1 MSYNFDAAVSPFIKA
16 LPPSGLAKFLDIMAA
31 NPNIVPLSVGEPDFD
46 IPQAVKDAEINSI
59 CEGKSCYTPT
69 LGLLELREAI
79 ADDIHKNY
87 GVKYDPKT
95 EIMVTVG
102 VSEALY
108 TTITTIMHPG
118 DEIILPEPCYVANK
132 VCVILAGGKP
142 VSVETYQEN
151 GFVPTIEDLEKA
163 VTPKTKAIMLGYPNN
178 PTGAIM
184 SKEQIKAIGDWA
196 VKHDLIVISD
206 ELYAHLTYGGKTHTM
221 FTSFQK
227 FRDLLKLYDGID
239 KKKLQENMKYWLEAI
254 MPICDEYDI
263 NMCVHPDDP
272 PYPVFGLPRIIGRAE
287 DIQWMLDA
295 VPNKHNGLT
304 FCAGSFS
311 AGEHNDCVAMA
322 KQFADRTHFVHL
334 RSCYI
339 FPNGNFTEASHLG
352 GRGHLI
358 ELCRIFEKA
367 EQEGKCNSGRR
378 LPMRVDHGMTFTDEP
393 GGVFDES
400 NHGHNAGYT
409 LLGRMFAMGQ
419 IQGVIA
425 TVDDELGIEYK
436 QPGFYD

>member
-132 VCVILAGGKP
+132 ACVILAGGKP

-221 FTSFQK
+221 FTSFPE
-227 FRDLLKLYDGID
+227 FRD
-239 KKKLQENMKYWLEAI
+239 
-254 MPICDEYDI
+254 
-263 NMCVHPDDP
+263 
-272 PYPVFGLPRIIGRAE
+272 RTIIF
-287 DIQWMLDA
+287 
-295 VPNKHNGLT
+295 NG
-304 FCAGSFS
+304 FS
-311 AGEHNDCVAMA
+311 
-322 KQFADRTHFVHL
+322 
-334 RSCYI
+334 
-339 FPNGNFTEASHLG
+339 
-352 GRGHLI
+352 
-358 ELCRIFEKA
+358 KA
-367 EQEGKCNSGRR
+367 
-378 LPMRVDHGMTFTDEP
+378 
-393 GGVFDES
+393 
-400 NHGHNAGYT
+400 
-409 LLGRMFAMGQ
+409 
-419 IQGVIA
+419 
-425 TVDDELGIEYK
+425 
-436 QPGFYD
+436 

>member
-151 GFVPTIEDLEKA
+151 ALCPPLKIWKRLLRPR
-163 VTPKTKAIMLGYPNN
+163 PKL
-178 PTGAIM
+178 
-184 SKEQIKAIGDWA
+184 
-196 VKHDLIVISD
+196 LCLVIPITRP
-206 ELYAHLTYGGKTHTM
+206 A
-221 FTSFQK
+221 
-227 FRDLLKLYDGID
+227 LL
-239 KKKLQENMKYWLEAI
+239 
-254 MPICDEYDI
+254 
-263 NMCVHPDDP
+263 
-272 PYPVFGLPRIIGRAE
+272 
-287 DIQWMLDA
+287 
-295 VPNKHNGLT
+295 
-304 FCAGSFS
+304 
-311 AGEHNDCVAMA
+311 
-322 KQFADRTHFVHL
+322 
-334 RSCYI
+334 
-339 FPNGNFTEASHLG
+339 
-352 GRGHLI
+352 
-358 ELCRIFEKA
+358 
-367 EQEGKCNSGRR
+367 
-378 LPMRVDHGMTFTDEP
+378 
-393 GGVFDES
+393 
-400 NHGHNAGYT
+400 
-409 LLGRMFAMGQ
+409 
-419 IQGVIA
+419 
-425 TVDDELGIEYK
+425 
-436 QPGFYD
+436 

>member
-132 VCVILAGGKP
+132 ACVILAGGKP

-206 ELYAHLTYGGKTHTM
+206 ELYAHLTYGGNTHTM
-221 FTSFQK
+221 FTSFPE
-227 FRDLLKLYDGID
+227 FRDRTIIST
-239 KKKLQENMKYWLEAI
+239 AS
-254 MPICDEYDI
+254 
-263 NMCVHPDDP
+263 
-272 PYPVFGLPRIIGRAE
+272 PR
-287 DIQWMLDA
+287 
-295 VPNKHNGLT
+295 P
-304 FCAGSFS
+304 
-311 AGEHNDCVAMA
+311 
-322 KQFADRTHFVHL
+322 
-334 RSCYI
+334 
-339 FPNGNFTEASHLG
+339 
-352 GRGHLI
+352 
-358 ELCRIFEKA
+358 
-367 EQEGKCNSGRR
+367 
-378 LPMRVDHGMTFTDEP
+378 
-393 GGVFDES
+393 
-400 NHGHNAGYT
+400 T
-409 LLGRMFAMGQ
+409 L
-419 IQGVIA
+419 
-425 TVDDELGIEYK
+425 
-436 QPGFYD
+436 